1 MNLQYQPNQDFRL
14 SPYIKFNK
22 KHNETAGDEANMQ
35 TMGIEMRKNIKTDNY
50 LSLKIDIVKNT
61 YNGSLNSS
69 ISYEMLEGLQ
79 PGWNQVYTLQVQR
92 NISSTLQMV
101 ISYQGRA
108 SETSKMVH
116 SGNIEMRAWF

>member
-1 MNLQYQPNQDFRL
+1 
-14 SPYIKFNK
+14 
-22 KHNETAGDEANMQ
+22 
-35 TMGIEMRKNIKTDNY
+35 
-50 LSLKIDIVKNT
+50 IDIVKNS
-61 YNGSLNSS
+61 YNGTLYSS

-108 SETSKMVH
+108 SENSKMIH